1 MTAPTSDPV
10 IRRVPSGR
18 SPRRRK
24 NPIPTLVAAALV
36 PALLLWL
43 VYRWADGQAQAVED
57 GVPPASSTVAPP
69 PQAPALNTGLLSY
82 RRAAGKLSRDLNLGA
97 FVAGVQPL
105 MSMINEQSCA
115 AISLDG
121 RPIGEAN
128 PTTVVIP
135 ASNLKI
141 VIAAVAVE
149 VLGIDHTF
157 ITKVVG
163 PAPVN
168 GVVQGD
174 LYLVGGGDPLLSSEW
189 YPTSNMERLPVFN
202 PTVLDELARQLAA
215 NGVASI
221 QGDVV
226 GDGSRY
232 DDELYAPGW
241 GDGVGG
247 IEAGPYD
254 ALLVNDARVLGD
266 EQRANDPNEAGA
278 REFARLLRE
287 QGITVSGGTSTGIA
301 PQGSGELASI
311 QSQPLP
317 AVLAE
322 MLTNSDNNTAELVL
336 KEIGFAIAGQGTR
349 QAGIDAVNATLAGWG
364 VDLTGLVVADGSG
377 LSLDNRITCATL
389 IQVLQHVGFDSAV
402 GAGLAIGGQTG
413 TLADVFGD
421 TTVAG
426 RIRGKTGTLN
436 NIPFDQD
443 PPAVKALAG
452 YLPVEGGE
460 SIEYVLILNGGV
472 ITDQSEYRPIWA
484 ELVTALT
491 SYPSVASPAAL
502 GPQ

>member
-1 MTAPTSDPV
+1 M
-10 IRRVPSGR
+10 
-18 SPRRRK
+18 
-24 NPIPTLVAAALV
+24 LVGAALV
-36 PALLLWL
+36 PALLLW
-43 VYRWADGQAQAVED
+43 VVHRWADGQTGSADDAA
-57 GVPPASSTVAPP
+57 PAPASTVAPP
-69 PQAPALNTGLLSY
+69 APSPALNTGLLSY

-105 MSMINEQSCA
+105 MSMVDEQSCA

-121 RPIGEAN
+121 LLIGEVN
-128 PTTVVIP
+128 PTAVVIP

-141 VIAAVAVE
+141 LIAAVAIEALGVE
-149 VLGIDHTF
+149 HTF
-157 ITKVVG
+157 TTKVVG
-163 PAPVN
+163 AAPAN

-174 LYLVGGGDPLLSSEW
+174 VYLVGGGDPLLSSNW

-202 PTVLDELARQLAA
+202 PTSLDELARQLAA
-215 NGVASI
+215 SGVTSI
-221 QGDVV
+221 QGSVI

-232 DDELYAPGW
+232 DDELFAPGW

-266 EQRANDPNEAGA
+266 EQRADDPNEAGA
-278 REFARLLRE
+278 REFARLLQER
-287 QGITVSGGTSTGIA
+287 GVSVSGGAAVGTA
-301 PQGSGELASI
+301 PPGSSELASI

-336 KEIGFAIAGQGTR
+336 KEIGFATSGQGTR
-349 QAGIDAVNATLAGWG
+349 QAGIDAANATLASWG

-377 LSLDNRITCATL
+377 LSLDNRITCTTL
-389 IQVLQHVGFDSAV
+389 LQVLQHVTYDSPV
-402 GAGLAIGGQTG
+402 GAGLAIGGETG

-452 YLPVEGGE
+452 YLPVDGGE
-460 SIEYVLILNGGV
+460 AIEYVLILNGGI